1 MSIGCTPS
9 GGGRG
14 GTCHRKSIVNHV
26 DVSLWLLEHPLLF
39 VGLSFASVML
49 AFALGRRLPGPP
61 PEANESVKLLEGA
74 TFALVGLLFAFT
86 FASAAS
92 RFDARRALIVDEANA
107 IGTAKLRV
115 DLVPADAR
123 APLLDAFDRY
133 IAARVEVGRTS
144 TDAAA
149 TARAYA
155 RTAEIQQEIWAM
167 ALEAGRRPDAPP
179 AVNQQ
184 LVPALNA
191 MFDMATT
198 RAMALAARIPAMVP
212 LSLWFAIVVA
222 TVVAGRSGR
231 VGDRVPWLT
240 VAGYAITVTI
250 CVYLII
256 DFEYPRA
263 GLIRVDDFDALLRS
277 L

>member
-1 MSIGCTPS
+1 MSQI
-9 GGGRG
+9 
-14 GTCHRKSIVNHV
+14 
-26 DVSLWLLEHPLLF
+26 DVSLWILSQPALF
-39 VGLSFASVML
+39 AALSFASVML
-49 AFALGRRLPGPP
+49 AFAAGRRLPGQAT
-61 PEANESVKLLEGA
+61 EANEAVKLLEGA

-92 RFDARRALIVDEANA
+92 RFDARRALIVEEANA

-123 APLLDAFDRY
+123 GPLLDAFDRY
-133 IAARVEVGRTS
+133 IAARLETGAAS

-149 TARAYA
+149 YARAYA
-155 RTAEIQQEIWAM
+155 RAEAIQKEIWSM
-167 ALEAGRRPDAPP
+167 AIEAGRRPDAPP

-184 LVPALNA
+184 LIPALNA
-191 MFDMATT
+191 VFDIAAT
-198 RAMALAARIPAMVP
+198 RAMALAARIPAIVP

-222 TVVAGRSGR
+222 TGVAGRSSRSGGR
-231 VGDRVPWLT
+231 VQWLT
-240 VAGYAITVTI
+240 VAGYAVTVTI
-250 CVYLII
+250 SLYLII

-263 GLIRVDDFDALLRS
+263 GMIRVDDFDALLKS